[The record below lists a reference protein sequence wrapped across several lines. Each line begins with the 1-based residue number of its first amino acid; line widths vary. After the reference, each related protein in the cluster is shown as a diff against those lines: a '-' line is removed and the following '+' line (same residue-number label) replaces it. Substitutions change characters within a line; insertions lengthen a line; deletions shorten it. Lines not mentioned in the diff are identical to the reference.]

1 MARQVESA
9 HAWMELAAYNIE
21 KFKDRRLLNDRIGG
35 MTALL
40 KVQATDVYN
49 YCAREAAQI
58 FGGLAYTKGGQGGK
72 VERLYRGRFKS
83 CTIDEAKVL
92 IFFSFRIQQRLNVR
106 R

>member
-1 MARQVESA
+1 MIEHPVIRAKLANMARQIESA

-21 KFKDRRLLNDRIGG
+21 QFKDQKLLNERIGG

-40 KVQATDVYN
+40 KVQATDVLN

-72 VERLYRGRFKS
+72 VERVYREVK
-83 CTIDEAKVL
+83 CVL
-92 IFFSFRIQQRLNVR
+92 RHD
-106 R
+106 